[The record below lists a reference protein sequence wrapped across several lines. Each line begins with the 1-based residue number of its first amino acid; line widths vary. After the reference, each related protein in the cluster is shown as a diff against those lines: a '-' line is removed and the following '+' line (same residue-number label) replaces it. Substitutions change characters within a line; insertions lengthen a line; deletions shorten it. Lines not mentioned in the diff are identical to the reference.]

1 MSQPVPLYRQ
11 IGADLRQ
18 QIESGELASGAQLPS
33 EMELREKYGQGGK
46 LASRNTVRDAI
57 QLLISLGLV
66 ESRAGQGTFVLRKM
80 RPFVSK
86 VNMDP
91 EAGGVED
98 EVYESEVVR
107 QGRNSEATTPRVEV
121 QQARDLVASQ
131 LKLDVGTGVQ
141 VVSRHQERSIDGTPW
156 SMQTTFYPMEFV
168 TRGATQLLMADNIAG
183 GMVKYLEEELGIRQV
198 GWRDAITA
206 RPPTNNERVF
216 FGMSDKVQVAMFEVR
231 RTSYDEDGH
240 PIRFTVTVYPADRN
254 QFEVEAGRIPE

>member
-98 EVYESEVVR
+98 EVLR
-107 QGRNSEATTPRVEV
+107 IGGRTAGAQLRGHNPSGGSP
-121 QQARDLVASQ
+121 ASP
-131 LKLDVGTGVQ
+131 G
-141 VVSRHQERSIDGTPW
+141 SRCL
-156 SMQTTFYPMEFV
+156 
-168 TRGATQLLMADNIAG
+168 AAKA
-183 GMVKYLEEELGIRQV
+183 
-198 GWRDAITA
+198 
-206 RPPTNNERVF
+206 
-216 FGMSDKVQVAMFEVR
+216 
-231 RTSYDEDGH
+231 
-240 PIRFTVTVYPADRN
+240 
-254 QFEVEAGRIPE
+254 